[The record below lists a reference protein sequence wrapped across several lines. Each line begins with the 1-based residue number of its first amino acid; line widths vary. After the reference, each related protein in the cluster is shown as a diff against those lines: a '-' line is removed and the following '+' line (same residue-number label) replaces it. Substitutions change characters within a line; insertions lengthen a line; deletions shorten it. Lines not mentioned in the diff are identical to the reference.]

1 MNEYMHKC
9 TWTAATNNLTAAHI
23 RKWRRHLNNL
33 FGLFARQGRAGWQG
47 GAKTLKCRT
56 GRRKKRAS
64 TLFLGWNGGMK
75 ENTSI
80 YLPPPLMC
88 LILQAQL
95 VTTQT
100 LFFCQVQRCPELSPL
115 TLLLSV
121 PDFQDV
127 FSGLSLKT
135 LSSKLLHPRCP
146 SILTQLLSISPSP
159 GNLRDTY

>member
-1 MNEYMHKC
+1 MK
-9 TWTAATNNLTAAHI
+9 
-23 RKWRRHLNNL
+23 R
-33 FGLFARQGRAGWQG
+33 
-47 GAKTLKCRT
+47 RT

-159 GNLRDTY
+159 GNLRGIGDIPSLPITACELHRRCTKHACSIQRRAHLIRKVKKEFIYSVCNF